1 MCSQIGRQS
10 AFVLWLRVISTTTFG
25 WSSLSAVCN
34 CCRLHLLAHCVAAI
48 VNCYQLKG
56 THCHDN
62 WIWYVEYDRRMGFYG
77 PYRGYL
83 SQVAHHHHHHHHPQQ
98 APLDGPKTTVAVY
111 PCIFGKPC
119 ERERIASYISPPIPA
134 RPLSSPS
141 LGLLSLCLLV
151 VGHCDTVNLGAIFRC
166 HGFPGCDCSRT
177 G

>member
-1 MCSQIGRQS
+1 MLPPLCI
-10 AFVLWLRVISTTTFG
+10 VISSKVSNTARFI
-25 WSSLSAVCN
+25 SV
-34 CCRLHLLAHCVAAI
+34 LATNEACI
-48 VNCYQLKG
+48 G

-62 WIWYVEYDRRMGFYG
+62 WIWYVEYDRRIGCYG

-83 SQVAHHHHHHHHPQQ
+83 SQVAHDHHHHPQQ

-151 VGHCDTVNLGAIFRC
+151 VIILWWYCV
-166 HGFPGCDCSRT
+166 PGWW
-177 G
+177 GVFF